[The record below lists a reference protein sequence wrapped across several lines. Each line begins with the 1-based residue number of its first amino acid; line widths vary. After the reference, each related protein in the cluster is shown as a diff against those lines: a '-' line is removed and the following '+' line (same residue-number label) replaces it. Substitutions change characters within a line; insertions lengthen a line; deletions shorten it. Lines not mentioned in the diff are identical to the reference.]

1 MKKDEKEELI
11 AGFVADGMTETEAEA
26 KANEVDIPPAE
37 SEENNDEAGTE
48 QEAGESPADSPDDAS
63 EGDAGADDAEDREAE
78 NTDAEADELKAAN
91 EALQVRLQE
100 ALVRIDGRLADPTD
114 LPFDPSFIDD
124 PEALDAAIT
133 ALVKKK
139 PGLMARQPGGNIGQG
154 KRGAA
159 AKPKADLISILKG
172 I

>member
-1 MKKDEKEELI
+1 MTKDEKDKMIEELV
-11 AGFVADGMTETEAEA
+11 AGGMTEQEAEA
-26 KANEVDIPPAE
+26 KANAVDNPPTE
-37 SEENNDEAGTE
+37 SEENDDEAGTE

-78 NTDAEADELKAAN
+78 NTDAAADELKAAN

-139 PGLMARQPGGNIGQG
+139 PGLMARQPGGNIGNG

-159 AKPKADLISILKG
+159 AKPKPDLVSILKG
-172 I
+172 L

>member
-1 MKKDEKEELI
+1 MTKDERDKMIEEL
-11 AGFVADGMTETEAEA
+11 VAHGMTEEEAAA
-26 KANEVDIPPAE
+26 KVAE
-37 SEENNDEAGTE
+37 TLNDV
-48 QEAGESPADSPDDAS
+48 AGEDTGDSGDTPTNSSEDSTPDTEEEDT
-63 EGDAGADDAEDREAE
+63 GADDAEDREAE
-78 NTDAEADELKAAN
+78 NTDAAADELKAAN

-100 ALVRIDGRLADPTD
+100 ALVRIDGRLADPAD

-139 PGLMARQPGGNIGQG
+139 PGLMARQPGGNIGNG

-159 AKPKADLISILKG
+159 AKPKPDLVSILKG
-172 I
+172 L